1 MARWWLVA
9 MTLLGPAALAS
20 PIAAAPPCL
29 EHEIAPGVPAPT
41 ALRPS
46 APHTELIDAIASVIR
61 DALGLPFAKSHTA
74 YICGDEVAFTEGL
87 LRNFGVGAIGGDWSI
102 APSAAGIA
110 TRVGVFLRDDFLTRV
125 TLHRRVT
132 VVAHELAHLSQQELT
147 GEREDRLPVWMLE
160 GHADWVAFQVLD
172 RLGLRTYDES
182 RAVVARSVAGA
193 VTPVEHFP
201 DLDAL
206 AGHATWNRSVRSLAA
221 TYGQAFLAVEFL
233 IERSGHGALVKFL
246 GSAGKA
252 DDPRDRWAEAFSTS
266 YREFANDFR
275 AHLKNM
281 GRPATGP
288 TIDPMSSR

>member
-9 MTLLGPAALAS
+9 MTLLGPTAFAS
-20 PIAAAPPCL
+20 PSAAGPPCQ
-29 EHEIAPGVPAPT
+29 EHEIALSVPAPT

-46 APHTELIDAIASVIR
+46 APQTEIIDAIASVIR
-61 DALGLPFAKSHTA
+61 DALGLPFSKSHTA
-74 YICGDEVAFTEGL
+74 YICGDEAAFTEGL

-221 TYGQAFLAVEFL
+221 TYGQACLAVEFL
-233 IERSGHGALVKFL
+233 IARSGHGALVKFL